1 MAGTLNITNI
11 VQAITASGQ
20 PLGMFQGPIGGVSS
34 TPLNIANLSLTN
46 VFGSPS
52 FTGNGLF
59 KSGTLATASVQKV
72 FDSSADIPATW
83 NYFMAWSD
91 QPLYIQFITS
101 ATNVILQ
108 ILPTVPFAMSVDG
121 LLAAA
126 ATTAIT
132 SSQPTL
138 VAIAKIYLGNY
149 TGITANWQVLAY
161 L

>member
-52 FTGNGLF
+52 FTGNGFF
-59 KSGTLATASVQKV
+59 KSGMLASGSAPVKV
-72 FDSSADIPATW
+72 FDSSADTPSTW
-83 NYFMAWSD
+83 NYFMVWAD
-91 QPLYIQFITS
+91 QPLYIQLITS
-101 ATNVILQ
+101 AVNAEFQ
-108 ILPTVPFAMSVDG
+108 ILPTVPFILSVNG
-121 LLAAA
+121 LLAAVS
-126 ATTAIT
+126 TTPIST
-132 SSQPTL
+132 MPTL
-138 VAIAKIYLGNY
+138 VAIAKIYLSNF